1 MGPLQCQTSE
11 TWLKGTTQ
19 RLSNFTPC
27 EKISFEG
34 KSSKYLMW
42 GDKYIFW
49 LAEPHIFGTMTL
61 HISSDFSRNHL
72 FADNL
77 MKTISPCYR
86 LLPSRL
92 HDFEWSMI
100 WSKGNT
106 KFFSW
111 YEFELKF
118 TKQYYKT
125 YNLSIIKYFLLHFE
139 I

>member
-1 MGPLQCQTSE
+1 MEPLQCQTSE
-11 TWLKGTTQ
+11 TWLNGTTQ

-34 KSSKYLMW
+34 ESSKYLMW

-61 HISSDFSRNHL
+61 HISSDFSRDHL

-92 HDFEWSMI
+92 HGLSE
-100 WSKGNT
+100 
-106 KFFSW
+106 SW
-111 YEFELKF
+111 CGQKSTLAFLVG
-118 TKQYYKT
+118 T
-125 YNLSIIKYFLLHFE
+125 NLNLWFLNDIRKRII
-139 I
+139 